1 MEWRMVIF
9 SAPTRTSLTSRRR
22 TRWRSATVAVA
33 ALPRIAA
40 EEGLEIAD
48 AIGDRFVSRGA
59 RWALAWARMVSE
71 DLASAVAQF
80 RAVADEAAAYGDA
93 TWAFAALFHAT
104 QALCHLGDIGAAR
117 ICADAV
123 RVAAGDLGSDY
134 DRYFAVLKGYVAL
147 AAGDVDAAQSADE
160 EAWRDMSHDLSMVKI
175 SLWRRAAVALAR
187 GDLVA
192 ARRWADEAV
201 SATAGWHRGVALTTR
216 AMVAIAQG
224 DTQQAERDAH
234 AALALEADVN
244 ALLGVPDTFECLA
257 VLACE
262 AGNHPDGAR
271 LFGAAQTIRQQTGE
285 VRFQIYQAAYDG
297 AIDSLRKAMEQ
308 NDFENA
314 WAEGAKMSAEEAIAY
329 AKRGRGERKRPSSGW
344 ESLTPA
350 EHDVVRPVCEGLGN
364 KEIAARLF
372 VSPRTVQEHLAHVY
386 TKLSINS
393 RVQLV
398 QEAARR
404 AQTSVE

>member
-1 MEWRMVIF
+1 TLCRTGMEWRMVIF

-134 DRYFAVLKGYVAL
+134 DRYFAVLAGYVAL

-175 SLWRRAAVALAR
+175 SLAKGGGRAGAWRSRR
-187 GDLVA
+187 G
-192 ARRWADEAV
+192 
-201 SATAGWHRGVALTTR
+201 ATVGR
-216 AMVAIAQG
+216 
-224 DTQQAERDAH
+224 
-234 AALALEADVN
+234 
-244 ALLGVPDTFECLA
+244 
-257 VLACE
+257 
-262 AGNHPDGAR
+262 
-271 LFGAAQTIRQQTGE
+271 
-285 VRFQIYQAAYDG
+285 
-297 AIDSLRKAMEQ
+297 
-308 NDFENA
+308 
-314 WAEGAKMSAEEAIAY
+314 
-329 AKRGRGERKRPSSGW
+329 RGRLRDG
-344 ESLTPA
+344 
-350 EHDVVRPVCEGLGN
+350 GL
-364 KEIAARLF
+364 A
-372 VSPRTVQEHLAHVY
+372 
-386 TKLSINS
+386 S
-393 RVQLV
+393 RGRVDD
-398 QEAARR
+398 AGHGRDR
-404 AQTSVE
+404 AG